1 MKIGFDFDKVFI
13 DYPPF
18 FPPSLINRIYKK
30 QGGKAF
36 QYRIQ
41 KKPEQLIRITT
52 HFSLFRPVIKKNL
65 LVLSQTKYSKNHSF
79 YLISS
84 RFGFLQKRTDV
95 LIRKYN
101 LDQIFSGMHFNYQN
115 KQPHLFKEA
124 VIKKIGIQRYVDD
137 DLELL
142 EYLTGKN
149 PTINFFWLNPSKKG
163 KIKNRLSA
171 IKDIKD
177 VFL

>member
-30 QGGKAF
+30 QGGKAL
-36 QYRIQ
+36 QYRIP

-52 HFSLFRPVIKKNL
+52 HFSLFRP
-65 LVLSQTKYSKNHSF
+65 
-79 YLISS
+79 
-84 RFGFLQKRTDV
+84 
-95 LIRKYN
+95 
-101 LDQIFSGMHFNYQN
+101 
-115 KQPHLFKEA
+115 

-171 IKDIKD
+171 IKD
-177 VFL
+177 